1 MEHQH
6 SYSKYELVNMAS
18 VRLKSPL
25 RLTPDDMALSFELS
39 CAVALSLL
47 IGRMPGEWLKR
58 KDRPCAR
65 LPPLSVRGPPGLCRA
80 QHRTRFV
87 CLGAPLATCT
97 LPVGMFHLLTYS
109 GLCPRP
115 PFRRTRPD
123 RTGARA
129 PGAPPVL
136 TPSAPSAGH
145 RKTQEASLIHNREL
159 PGVPAVG
166 DPARCAYGKGRT

>member
-97 LPVGMFHLLTYS
+97 LPVDMFHLLTYS

-123 RTGARA
+123 RRPRSRRPA
-129 PGAPPVL
+129 PL
-136 TPSAPSAGH
+136 RSAGH
-145 RKTQEASLIHNREL
+145 NAQDEVDRSSRGELNLHNREL

-166 DPARCAYGKGRT
+166 GSRALRVR

>member
-123 RTGARA
+123 RRPRSTAPRRPLPAVARA
-129 PGAPPVL
+129 G
-136 TPSAPSAGH
+136 PSPDKHSSRG
-145 RKTQEASLIHNREL
+145 ELNLHNREL

-166 DPARCAYGKGRT
+166 GSRALRVR

>member
-123 RTGARA
+123 RRPRSRVPA
-129 PGAPPVL
+129 PRSAAS
-136 TPSAPSAGH
+136 TPSSAAAAAHVARRG
-145 RKTQEASLIHNREL
+145 RR
-159 PGVPAVG
+159 PATSHKRR
-166 DPARCAYGKGRT
+166 A

>member
-1 MEHQH
+1 MVSQINRMEHQH

-65 LPPLSVRGPPGLCRA
+65 LPPFAVRRTAGGFAARNTVPALYAWEPPSPRV
-80 QHRTRFV
+80 R
-87 CLGAPLATCT
+87 CLLACFTY
-97 LPVGMFHLLTYS
+97 LLTYY
-109 GLCPRP
+109 
-115 PFRRTRPD
+115 T
-123 RTGARA
+123 AK
-129 PGAPPVL
+129 
-136 TPSAPSAGH
+136 PSPM
-145 RKTQEASLIHNREL
+145 T
-159 PGVPAVG
+159 
-166 DPARCAYGKGRT
+166 

>member
-58 KDRPCAR
+58 KERPCAR

-123 RTGARA
+123 RRPRSRRPAVRS
-129 PGAPPVL
+129 PR
-136 TPSAPSAGH
+136 SAGP
-145 RKTQEASLIHNREL
+145 TSTPQEASLIYIIESSRAF
-159 PGVPAVG
+159 PPSG

>member
-123 RTGARA
+123 RRPRG
-129 PGAPPVL
+129 PGAPLPL
-136 TPSAPSAGH
+136 GCPLRSAVGPGH
-145 RKTQEASLIHNREL
+145 RDSSRGELNLHNREL

-166 DPARCAYGKGRT
+166 GSRALRVR

>member
-1 MEHQH
+1 LVSQINRMEHQH

-58 KDRPCAR
+58 KDSPLRALAALIRSRTAR
-65 LPPLSVRGPPGLCRA
+65 ALPRATPYPLCMLGSPPRHVYAACWHVSFARGRRSGGPG
-80 QHRTRFV
+80 
-87 CLGAPLATCT
+87 
-97 LPVGMFHLLTYS
+97 
-109 GLCPRP
+109 
-115 PFRRTRPD
+115 

-129 PGAPPVL
+129 PGAPRAVRSGRPGPHE
-136 TPSAPSAGH
+136 TP
-145 RKTQEASLIHNREL
+145 QEASLIYIIESSRAF
-159 PGVPAVG
+159 PPSG

>member
-1 MEHQH
+1 
-6 SYSKYELVNMAS
+6 MAS

-123 RTGARA
+123 RRPRSRRPA
-129 PGAPPVL
+129 PL
-136 TPSAPSAGH
+136 RSAGGAT
-145 RKTQEASLIHNREL
+145 KTPQEASLIYIIESSRAF
-159 PGVPAVG
+159 PPSG

>member
-97 LPVGMFHLLTYS
+97 LPVGMFTYLLTLGFARGRRS
-109 GLCPRP
+109 GGPG
-115 PFRRTRPD
+115 

-129 PGAPPVL
+129 PGAPLLP
-136 TPSAPSAGH
+136 PRRSRGGGH
-145 RKTQEASLIHNREL
+145 SRLLKRRA
-159 PGVPAVG
+159 
-166 DPARCAYGKGRT
+166 

>member
-115 PFRRTRPD
+115 PFRRTRPG
-123 RTGARA
+123 TGARA
-129 PGAPPVL
+129 PGAPL
-136 TPSAPSAGH
+136 SAPVRA
-145 RKTQEASLIHNREL
+145 RADRETPQEASLIYIIESSRAF
-159 PGVPAVG
+159 PPSG